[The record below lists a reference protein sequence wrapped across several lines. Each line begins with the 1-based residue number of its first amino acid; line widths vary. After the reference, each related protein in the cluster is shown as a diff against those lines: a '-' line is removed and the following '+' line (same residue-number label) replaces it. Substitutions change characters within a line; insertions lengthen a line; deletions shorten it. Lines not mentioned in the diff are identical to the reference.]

1 MKKLISLL
9 FCVGIVTMSVMTVR
23 ATEETTQFIEYAP
36 QYKMMTH
43 FDNAVSAV
51 WLGAD
56 YALISQNN
64 KEIVRINGEILGY
77 SDYVTRIYRDAKVIF
92 RSDAGVEFLS
102 VAGIYAKPI
111 TDGKV
116 AVQDDNFMYG
126 LYNDKGEMLLAHDYT
141 NIIYGIG
148 DHILLQS
155 ETVWMEYDISQ
166 NSVVEE
172 YDKIYSF
179 ANEYVICSVE
189 GSYGVINYDGDILIP
204 FQFDKIG
211 VSGDKFIAYAGD
223 ITSCYDAEGD
233 VLYANETGICGSYSE
248 EMYYN
253 NTDDVHTY
261 KSSVGSVVIN
271 LSDIAEIEFCEP
283 FYDGHAVI
291 QMAGKKTYIDA
302 SGTIMTEQMWDDAY
316 RFSNGFALVMNR
328 IADSETSA
336 YHNQWYIINEDFE
349 IVKTLDYDVYVDTT
363 YPASTD
369 FSDGYI
375 RTIDRD
381 TGLMGFIRL
390 DAFDFEDADGSLL
403 GDVNADGTVDK
414 NDSILLQRYF
424 AGWPKSIDPSAAD
437 VNQDGVLT
445 RADAMILARYL
456 AKWAGYDLP
465 YSGTDGN

>member
-1 MKKLISLL
+1 
-9 FCVGIVTMSVMTVR
+9 MSVMTVG

-36 QYKMMTH
+36 QYKMMTR

-51 WLGAD
+51 RLGAD
-56 YALISQNN
+56 YVLISQNN

-111 TDGKV
+111 MGGKV

-204 FQFDKIG
+204 FQFYKIR
-211 VSGDKFIAYAGD
+211 K
-223 ITSCYDAEGD
+223 
-233 VLYANETGICGSYSE
+233 
-248 EMYYN
+248 M
-253 NTDDVHTY
+253 
-261 KSSVGSVVIN
+261 
-271 LSDIAEIEFCEP
+271 
-283 FYDGHAVI
+283 
-291 QMAGKKTYIDA
+291 Q
-302 SGTIMTEQMWDDAY
+302 
-316 RFSNGFALVMNR
+316 
-328 IADSETSA
+328 
-336 YHNQWYIINEDFE
+336 
-349 IVKTLDYDVYVDTT
+349 
-363 YPASTD
+363 
-369 FSDGYI
+369 
-375 RTIDRD
+375 
-381 TGLMGFIRL
+381 
-390 DAFDFEDADGSLL
+390 
-403 GDVNADGTVDK
+403 
-414 NDSILLQRYF
+414 
-424 AGWPKSIDPSAAD
+424 
-437 VNQDGVLT
+437 
-445 RADAMILARYL
+445 
-456 AKWAGYDLP
+456 
-465 YSGTDGN
+465 